1 MMMADREAA
10 WVAPFKLWAAGARP
24 RTLIAAAVPVAVGI
38 ALVSGRHSGAV
49 SLAHDL
55 NPNQWLR
62 AFLALLVSIGMQIG
76 VNYANDYSDGV
87 AGRDRNRTGPL
98 RLTAS
103 GSVPSRQVALAA
115 ALSIAIAG
123 ICGLILAAMI
133 DQWWILIV
141 GAIAGIA
148 AVGYS
153 GGPRP
158 YASLG
163 FGELFVF
170 IFFGVVATVGS
181 AYVIGGGSIYWVEA
195 LVASIPVGMLAVA
208 ILQANNLRDIEG
220 DSRENKLTLAVRLG
234 RRRAGLVYVGVLFCA
249 VVGVVL
255 LSMYRPWVLLALV
268 GFVATRKNV
277 SLALSSSTGRDLLPL
292 LGSTA
297 LLEMLAGLLIVVGL
311 LI

>member
-1 MMMADREAA
+1 MTADYKAA
-10 WVAPFKLWAAGARP
+10 RVAPFKLWVAGARP
-24 RTLIAAAVPVAVGI
+24 RTLIAAAVPVAVGV
-38 ALVSGRHSGAV
+38 ALVSTRHSGAV
-49 SLAHDL
+49 SLPHDL
-55 NPNQWLR
+55 NANQWLR
-62 AFLALLVSIGMQIG
+62 AFLAMLVSLGMQIG

-87 AGRDRNRTGPL
+87 AGRDRDRTGPL

-103 GSVPSRQVALAA
+103 GSVPPGQVAFAA
-115 ALSIAIAG
+115 ALSIAVAG

-133 DQWWILIV
+133 NQWWILVV
-141 GAIAGIA
+141 GVLAGIA

-153 GGPRP
+153 GGPKP

-170 IFFGVVATVGS
+170 VFFGVVATVGS
-181 AYVIGGGSIYWVEA
+181 AYVVGGGSIYWIEA

-249 VVGVVL
+249 VAGVIS

-292 LGSTA
+292 LGYTA